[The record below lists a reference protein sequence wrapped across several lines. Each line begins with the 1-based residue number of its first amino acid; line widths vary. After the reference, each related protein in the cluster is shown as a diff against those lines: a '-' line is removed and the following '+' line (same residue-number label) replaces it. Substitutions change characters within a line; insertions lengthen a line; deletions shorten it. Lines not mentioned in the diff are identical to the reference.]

1 MWSLVREAVVL
12 SIDLPLGSYWLT
24 APCPQR
30 IRYSVLGALVGVV
43 YSPLSSLLQCVPIV
57 VEFCVHE
64 VETHGLEVEGIY
76 R

>member
-1 MWSLVREAVVL
+1 MVALSSDRPLDSSL
-12 SIDLPLGSYWLT
+12 LT

-30 IRYSVLGALVGVV
+30 IRYTPLVTLVGVV
-43 YSPLSSLLQCVPIV
+43 YIPPSPALQCVPIV

-64 VETHGLEVEGIY
+64 VEKHGLEVEGIY